1 MQVDEIATVVA
12 TEQHGVWL
20 TTTPAGSCNSCQV
33 SGDCGTGIVAK
44 TFTPRQQR
52 FFVSTE
58 LKLLPGEQVRIG
70 IAQQGLLLAALL
82 VYLLPLALML
92 LSVTVLNIFW
102 QVAEIWS
109 LLLAVMAMAVGFYL
123 ARRYDQRPGQS
134 EQVQIL
140 EVLPQ
145 LALHRVQPD

>member
-1 MQVDEIATVVA
+1 MAIAA
-12 TEQHGVWL
+12 
-20 TTTPAGSCNSCQV
+20 PALSP
-33 SGDCGTGIVAK
+33 K
-44 TFTPRQQR
+44 PLLR
-52 FFVSTE
+52 VSTE

-92 LSVTVLNIFW
+92 LSVTVLNVFW